1 MGNFFYPRTI
11 EVGGNLSGSGLAENP
26 TGLKPNINIS
36 SLDVSNYI
44 SSSDVHISN
53 NLQVEG
59 NAEINTLSAS
69 NGLSSSFFYGDGTNI
84 ININPGNVDFSGLL
98 SDISS
103 SFGQSANIS
112 ASFGLKTDI
121 SSSFAELS
129 KTAGQTFAGPITAS
143 SLGVGTPV
151 NAPYVDNQQIAQF
164 RRPGTVGSM
173 ISVRSGDAQINIG
186 AGAAGIDYNW
196 INSKNSSNGGR
207 DLRLEMGDGQS
218 KVIIK
223 SDGKVG
229 IGTTAPSTPLSIGP
243 TPQAQINSNELLQI
257 SNTTTNDAYMT
268 ARSNEAVA
276 FFGAYQDNAFVG
288 SQTDNNFVLTSNHRT
303 RMCVTNDGKVGVGT
317 DFITPDELLHVNGN
331 LKVNNDFI
339 VGSDYDVPPA
349 ALIYANNTQF
359 NVGIGTSTPDT
370 SKRLHVVGESK
381 FNGNM
386 TLSGSLLL
394 QSGNGISFAAFSSA
408 TGMTDELLDDYEE
421 GTWTPSTGGSGW
433 SGTNITFSDSR
444 YIKIGSLVNIWTKVE
459 VTGVSED
466 LGTTKSS
473 EITGL
478 PFSAVNNIQ
487 FGGVVSCEK
496 ASGEATAQSGYIL
509 NTAFEFAAEIY
520 GGKRAYYV
528 FASYRV

>member
-36 SLDVSNYI
+36 SLDASNYI

-53 NLQVEG
+53 NLHVEG
-59 NAEINTLSAS
+59 NVEINTLSAS

-112 ASFGLKTDI
+112 ASFGLKTNI

-164 RRPGTVGSM
+164 RRPDTVGSM

-186 AGAAGIDYNW
+186 AGAAGINYNW

-288 SQTDNNFVLTSNHRT
+288 SQTDNNFALTSNDRT

-317 DFITPDELLHVNGN
+317 DFTTPDELLHVSGN
-331 LKVNNDFI
+331 LKVNDKTI
-339 VGSDYDVPPA
+339 TDYLTA
-349 ALIYANNTQF
+349 SEGAYL
-359 NVGIGTSTPDT
+359 G
-370 SKRLHVVGESK
+370 SK
-381 FNGNM
+381 FVSVGGGTGYFIPKVFVDNEVKINTDLIM
-386 TLSGSLLL
+386 SGSILMK
-394 QSGNGISFAAFSSA
+394 NGEGIKFGEI
-408 TGMTDELLDDYEE
+408 TENITDTLLDDYEE
-421 GTWTPSTGGSGW
+421 GTWTGSIV
-433 SGTNITFSDSR
+433 GTSNNISQYTVSDEK
-444 YIKIGSLVNIWTKVE
+444 YVKIGSV
-459 VTGVSED
+459 VSVWCTLSANAD
-466 LGTTKSS
+466 YDFSS
-473 EITGL
+473 NNVYIQGL
-478 PFSAVNNIQ
+478 PFSYL
-487 FGGVVSCEK
+487 G
-496 ASGEATAQSGYIL
+496 
-509 NTAFEFAAEIY
+509 FAAANITCRKNTSTTSAENSISATINGTEIKFQTDPGSHRY
-520 GGKRAYYV
+520 YYV